1 LYAVIIIT
9 AFKFLADISF
19 TFSTTITLTIFTAF
33 ITFTC
38 VTVCTVLTVT
48 TISVIAAFVW
58 YTLVSNACFTL
69 ATVTVLTAFMCQAF
83 VILTV
88 LTVTGFA
95 SKVMAL
101 VVDAHLTILTV
112 TINFALR
119 FSALRYFYTF
129 SVLTLFTFSAV
140 FIYSTAIFRAI
151 YTFMIGAV
159 LARATC
165 QFNAFMIDANFTI
178 FTITVHTAFS

>member
-1 LYAVIIIT
+1 LYTVIIIT

-19 TFSTTITLTIFTAF
+19 TFSTTITTSVIAAF
-33 ITFTC
+33 ITGTC
-38 VTVCTVLTVT
+38 MVVCTVLTVT
-48 TISVIAAFVW
+48 TSSVIAAIVW
-58 YTLVSNACFTL
+58 FTLVSNACFTL

-112 TINFALR
+112 TISFTQRL
-119 FSALRYFYTF
+119 SALKLFYTF

-140 FIYSTAIFRAI
+140 FIYSTATFRAI

>member
-1 LYAVIIIT
+1 
-9 AFKFLADISF
+9 
-19 TFSTTITLTIFTAF
+19 
-33 ITFTC
+33 
-38 VTVCTVLTVT
+38 
-48 TISVIAAFVW
+48 
-58 YTLVSNACFTL
+58 
-69 ATVTVLTAFMCQAF
+69 

-112 TINFALR
+112 TISFTQRL
-119 FSALRYFYTF
+119 SALRVFYTF